1 MEKNTLIPE
10 LPIVVIGSGLAG
22 FTTIRELRKLNQTV
36 PITLVT
42 REPGYFYSKPMLS
55 NALANNKQAK
65 QLISSSK
72 EDMATQLGIHILSET
87 EVLSIDTNAQT
98 LFTNKGLLEYQK
110 LVLALGSDQIRLPIQ
125 GNGAHEVLTVN
136 NLEAYDAFRQTIIG
150 RKSIAILGAGLIGCE
165 FANDL
170 ALAGYEVDVIDLAF
184 HPLGRLLPDYAAE
197 VLQKKLSEIGIRW
210 HFETTVQSIVK
221 NGRYLQLALANSQS
235 INSEVILSA
244 VGLRPRLELAK
255 QAGISTGLG
264 IRVNRKLETSAKN
277 VYSIGDCA
285 EVEGLIL
292 PYVMPIM
299 IASRALAS
307 NLNGQEIDLA
317 YPAMPVNVKT
327 PSLPT
332 VVSPPSKEAIG
343 EWKTKT
349 SEDGGF
355 EARFES
361 PDGRLLGF
369 ALLGSAINQRG
380 SLSKEMPAILA

>member
-1 MEKNTLIPE
+1 M
-10 LPIVVIGSGLAG
+10 
-22 FTTIRELRKLNQTV
+22 
-36 PITLVT
+36 
-42 REPGYFYSKPMLS
+42 
-55 NALANNKQAK
+55 
-65 QLISSSK
+65 
-72 EDMATQLGIHILSET
+72 
-87 EVLSIDTNAQT
+87 
-98 LFTNKGLLEYQK
+98 
-110 LVLALGSDQIRLPIQ
+110 
-125 GNGAHEVLTVN
+125 
-136 NLEAYDAFRQTIIG
+136 
-150 RKSIAILGAGLIGCE
+150 
-165 FANDL
+165 
-170 ALAGYEVDVIDLAF
+170 
-184 HPLGRLLPDYAAE
+184 
-197 VLQKKLSEIGIRW
+197 
-210 HFETTVQSIVK
+210 
-221 NGRYLQLALANSQS
+221 
-235 INSEVILSA
+235 
-244 VGLRPRLELAK
+244 ELAK

-369 ALLGSAINQRG
+369 ARLGSAINQRG